1 LLAYFWQGLLLGGAA
16 AAQPGPIQAFLLSLT
31 LRHGWR
37 RAVLAAFAPLISDG
51 PIISLT
57 LFILIQTP
65 DWFFNALRICGGLF
79 LIYLARRAYAAPPLD
94 MAAESLSHEPAQTS
108 LFQTVIV
115 NFLNP
120 NPYIFWA
127 TIAGP
132 ILLNGWRQ
140 APINGISFAAGFYGA
155 LIGGFIGF
163 VVLFSM
169 TRRLDIRAARFLNV
183 AAAWVMVV
191 FGLFQLLEGGLAL
204 L

>member
-1 LLAYFWQGLLLGGAA
+1 MLAYFWQGLLLGGAA

-37 RAVLAAFAPLISDG
+37 RAVLAAFAPLFSDG
-51 PIISLT
+51 PIIALT
-57 LFILIQTP
+57 LFILTQTP
-65 DWFFNALRICGGLF
+65 DWFFNALRISGGLF
-79 LIYLARRAYAAPPLD
+79 LLYLAWRAYAKPPLD
-94 MAAESLSHEPAQTS
+94 LAAESLPHESAQTS

-115 NFLNP
+115 NLLNP

-132 ILLNGWRQ
+132 ILLSGWRQ
-140 APINGISFAAGFYGA
+140 APINGIGFAIGFYGA

-163 VVLFSM
+163 VILFSM
-169 TRRLDIRAARFLNV
+169 TRRLDRRAARFLNMG
-183 AAAWVMVV
+183 AALVMVV
-191 FGLFQLLEGGLAL
+191 FGLFQLLQGGLAL